1 MSWELP
7 NFVQSLTSVSDS
19 TASVYKRDLTSF
31 IKWCE
36 SQRLTAP
43 SEVSRRNLRYY
54 LAWLQE
60 NDYSRS
66 TISRKASSL
75 RRYFKWAQHNSLTE
89 SNPTIS
95 LQTQGGKSKLPRV
108 LKKQELQVLLDNP
121 RPAIQN
127 DGIRKF
133 RDDAILELLYGS
145 GLRVSELCNLKF
157 DQIDFQKHLLRIKG
171 KGGKERLVPLSRKS
185 IQCLELW
192 LKNGR
197 LKMLGTKEEH
207 DFVYVNMRCKKIT
220 PRDVRRLLDR
230 RSSVPVNPHALR
242 HTFATHL
249 LDGGADLREVQELLG
264 HSDLSS
270 TQIYTHVSKDRLKAI
285 HKQTHPRG

>member
-1 MSWELP
+1 MSWELS

-19 TASVYKRDLTSF
+19 TASVYKRDLKSF
-31 IKWCE
+31 IEWCN
-36 SQRLTAP
+36 SQKLTAP

-60 NDYSRS
+60 NDYSRR

-75 RRYFKWAQHNSLTE
+75 RRYFKWAQRKSLID
-89 SNPTIS
+89 SNPTVN

-121 RPAIQN
+121 RPATLN

-145 GLRVSELCNLKF
+145 GLRVSELCNLKLN
-157 DQIDFQKHLLRIKG
+157 QIDSKRQLLRIEG
-171 KGGKERLVPLSRKS
+171 KGRKERLVPLSRKS

-197 LKMLGTKEEH
+197 PEMIGTEETH
-207 DFVYVNMRCKKIT
+207 DFVFVNMRCKQIT

-230 RSSVPVNPHALR
+230 RSSGPVNPHALR

-270 TQIYTHVSKDRLKAI
+270 TQIYTHVSKDRLKAV
-285 HKQTHPRG
+285 HKRTHPRG

>member
-19 TASVYKRDLTSF
+19 TASVYKRDLKSF
-31 IKWCE
+31 IEWCE
-36 SQRLTAP
+36 SHKLTAP

-60 NDYSRS
+60 NDYSRR

-75 RRYFKWAQHNSLTE
+75 RRYFKWAQHNSLTD
-89 SNPTIS
+89 SNPTVN

-121 RPAIQN
+121 RPGTLN
-127 DGIRKF
+127 DGIRKS
-133 RDDAILELLYGS
+133 RDDAILEILYGS

-157 DQIDFQKHLLRIKG
+157 DQIDFKKQLLRIEG
-171 KGGKERLVPLSRKS
+171 KGRKERLVPLSRKS

-192 LKNGR
+192 LENGR
-197 LKMLGTKEEH
+197 PEMLGTEAKH
-207 DFVYVNMRCKKIT
+207 DFVFVNMRCKQIT

-285 HKQTHPRG
+285 HKRTHPRG

>member
-1 MSWELP
+1 MSWELS

-19 TASVYKRDLTSF
+19 TASVYRRDLKSF
-31 IKWCE
+31 IEWCE
-36 SQRLTAP
+36 SQKLSAP

-60 NDYSRS
+60 NDYSRR

-75 RRYFKWAQHNSLTE
+75 RRYFKWAQRKSLID
-89 SNPTIS
+89 SNPTVN

-121 RPAIQN
+121 RPKTLN

-157 DQIDFQKHLLRIKG
+157 NQIDSKRQLLRIEG
-171 KGGKERLVPLSRKS
+171 KGRKERLVPLSRKS

-197 LKMLGTKEEH
+197 PEMIGTEENH
-207 DFVYVNMRCKKIT
+207 DFVFVNMRCKQIT

-270 TQIYTHVSKDRLKAI
+270 TQIYTHVSKDRLKAV
-285 HKQTHPRG
+285 HKRTHPRG

>member
-1 MSWELP
+1 MSWELS

-19 TASVYKRDLTSF
+19 TASVYKRDLKSF
-31 IKWCE
+31 IEWCD
-36 SQRLTAP
+36 SQKLTAP

-60 NDYSRS
+60 NDYSRR

-75 RRYFKWAQHNSLTE
+75 RRYFKWAQRKSLID
-89 SNPTIS
+89 SNPTVN

-121 RPAIQN
+121 RPVTIN

-157 DQIDFQKHLLRIKG
+157 NQIDSKRQLLRIEG
-171 KGGKERLVPLSRKS
+171 KGRKERLVPLSRKS

-197 LKMLGTKEEH
+197 QEMIGTEENH
-207 DFVYVNMRCKKIT
+207 DFVFVNMRCKRIT

-270 TQIYTHVSKDRLKAI
+270 TQIYTHVSKDRLKAV
-285 HKQTHPRG
+285 HKRTHPRG

>member
-1 MSWELP
+1 MSWELS

-19 TASVYKRDLTSF
+19 TASVYKRDLKSF
-31 IKWCE
+31 IEWCN
-36 SQRLTAP
+36 SQKLTAP

-60 NDYSRS
+60 NDYSRR

-75 RRYFKWAQHNSLTE
+75 RRYFKWAQRKSLID
-89 SNPTIS
+89 SNPTVN

-121 RPAIQN
+121 RPKTLN

-157 DQIDFQKHLLRIKG
+157 NQIDSKRQLLRIEG
-171 KGGKERLVPLSRKS
+171 KGRKERLVPLSRKS

-197 LKMLGTKEEH
+197 PEMIGTEENH
-207 DFVYVNMRCKKIT
+207 DFVFVNMRCKQIT

-242 HTFATHL
+242 HTYATHL

-270 TQIYTHVSKDRLKAI
+270 TQIYTHVSKDRLKAV
-285 HKQTHPRG
+285 HKRTHPRG

>member
-1 MSWELP
+1 MSWELS

-19 TASVYKRDLTSF
+19 TASVYKRDLKSF
-31 IKWCE
+31 IEWCN
-36 SQRLTAP
+36 SQKLTAP

-60 NDYSRS
+60 NDYSRR

-75 RRYFKWAQHNSLTE
+75 RRYFKLAQHKSLID
-89 SNPTIS
+89 SNPTVN

-121 RPAIQN
+121 RPKTLN

-157 DQIDFQKHLLRIKG
+157 DQIDFQKHLLRIKFVPEELG
-171 KGGKERLVPLSRKS
+171 KPVIRTN
-185 IQCLELW
+185 QTMT
-192 LKNGR
+192 GR
-197 LKMLGTKEEH
+197 
-207 DFVYVNMRCKKIT
+207 
-220 PRDVRRLLDR
+220 
-230 RSSVPVNPHALR
+230 SVK
-242 HTFATHL
+242 T
-249 LDGGADLREVQELLG
+249 
-264 HSDLSS
+264 
-270 TQIYTHVSKDRLKAI
+270 
-285 HKQTHPRG
+285 